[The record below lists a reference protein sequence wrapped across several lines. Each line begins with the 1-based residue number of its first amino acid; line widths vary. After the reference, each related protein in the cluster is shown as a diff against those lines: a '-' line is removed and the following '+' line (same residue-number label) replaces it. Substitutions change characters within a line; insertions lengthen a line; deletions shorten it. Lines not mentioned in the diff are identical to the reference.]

1 MRFSRNTAVTA
12 SSVYLNN
19 LNLCSWV
26 EGAPW
31 FEPSG
36 VFNWT
41 FIEFRS
47 ADFTVVNCNNMWKG
61 VIPMLLDACTFS
73 LLL

>member
-1 MRFSRNTAVTA
+1 MKFSHNAAVTA

-19 LNLCSWV
+19 LDLCSWV
-26 EGAPW
+26 QGEPDEPW

-47 ADFTVVNCNNMWKG
+47 AKQLSGGIYYTNAIGC
-61 VIPMLLDACTFS
+61 IHLYH